1 MSDDNPWRNGTW
13 RNNTNGA
20 GGGGG
25 GSGGGGGGGGG
36 GSGGNGWN
44 GTRYGNDH
52 GDHRAERGWWNR
64 DRDGSSIYAD
74 SLVTYV
80 VATCYL
86 SFLCFV
92 ALIMCFKNMTRLRV
106 MAAIV
111 TFLGLSIAVVG
122 YLRANN
128 DVLPNIYWAWNFFAE
143 AVAVIA
149 LAVAIVSVGSGFYP
163 MSGGRSIYARL
174 SSVVIFLYAV
184 VSIGTFV
191 FYVQQRVVKHA
202 ISPGEVQTLRVD
214 IVDSGIFSEKEL
226 SQIIRYNVI
235 KGLIPNNTH
244 INGAAD
250 YLDLSMPEQTFYMR
264 PTLGFY
270 LGHQLSMLLTCVWV
284 CMYLFIPL
292 VKHHRHGPAGRP
304 VDSDMMAI
312 GVWYLTCLMSL
323 AAAYA
328 ILNIIY
334 CFDNELLFKP
344 QIQALD
350 LCLRITIGPIFFLP
364 APKMLIR
371 FYRNHFKK
379 FRGNSANKTSSNDR
393 WGSRW
398 RKNGLG
404 NGGGGSGSSNTDS
417 QTRYDSNN
425 HSGGSGDGNGGQNNH
440 HALSRLDRGSGGGV
454 DDAIAACVNFDSSTG
469 SHYRNISTMMP
480 TTTTPPPPTHK
491 HLKLSRSRDRGLSV
505 ESSRVLTKDFDRR
518 DSSLFCPSD
527 QDTIHN
533 HRPDSYYQQDY
544 YSGGGMIML
553 DHRKDLTLDSLSP
566 SLSPLPHPSHGH
578 RHNSSDSSNGS
589 GNGSGSGSG
598 NREKRTTYGFDHP
611 KKPPKLALSP
621 QQQQFLQ
628 SAPRSHMKRSDSS
641 GSPSRMDF
649 PSRSPIA

>member
-1 MSDDNPWRNGTW
+1 MSDDNPWRNGYG
-13 RNNTNGA
+13 RNNTDGA
-20 GGGGG
+20 GG
-25 GSGGGGGGGGG
+25 
-36 GSGGNGWN
+36 GGNGWN

-52 GDHRAERGWWNR
+52 RAQKGWWNN
-64 DRDGSSIYAD
+64 DRDGSSVYAD

-80 VATCYL
+80 VVTCYL

-106 MAAIV
+106 IAAIV

-128 DVLPNIYWAWNFFAE
+128 NVLPNIYWAWNFFAE
-143 AVAVIA
+143 AIAVIA
-149 LAVAIVSVGSGFYP
+149 LTIAIVSVGSGFYP
-163 MSGGRSIYARL
+163 MSGGRSIYARM
-174 SSVVIFLYAV
+174 SFVVIFLYAV
-184 VSIGTFV
+184 VSIGTFAI
-191 FYVQQRVVKHA
+191 YVQQRVVKHA
-202 ISPGEVQTLRVD
+202 ISPEEVVKLRIN
-214 IVDSGIFSEKEL
+214 IVESGVFDEREL
-226 SQIIRYNVI
+226 NQIIRFNVNRNI
-235 KGLIPNNTH
+235 IPNNTD

-250 YLDLSMPEQTFYMR
+250 YMELSMPEQTFYMR

-270 LGHQLSMLLTCVWV
+270 LGHQISMLSTCVWV

-292 VKHHRHGPAGRP
+292 VKHHRHGPEGRP

-328 ILNIIY
+328 VLNIVYI
-334 CFDNELLFKP
+334 FDNELIYKP

-379 FRGNSANKTSSNDR
+379 FRGNSANKNSSNDR

-404 NGGGGSGSSNTDS
+404 GNGGSGSSNTDS
-417 QTRYDSNN
+417 RTRYDSNN
-425 HSGGSGDGNGGQNNH
+425 NPGGSNNAADG

-454 DDAIAACVNFDSSTG
+454 DDAIEACANFDSSTG
-469 SHYRNISTMMP
+469 NHYRFDKNHSNMSTAMP
-480 TTTTPPPPTHK
+480 TTTTPPPPAHK

-533 HRPDSYYQQDY
+533 NRPDSYYQQDY
-544 YSGGGMIML
+544 YNSSGMIML

-566 SLSPLPHPSHGH
+566 SPGPLPSPSHRH
-578 RHNSSDSSNGS
+578 RHNSSDSSSGS
-589 GNGSGSGSG
+589 GSGSGSG
-598 NREKRTTYGFDHP
+598 NGGREKRMTYGFDHP
-611 KKPPKLALSP
+611 KPPKLALSP

-641 GSPSRMDF
+641 DSPSRLDF